1 MLERGVAGPV
11 SLASWST
18 HKLRRVCRSS
28 LAAEAQAV
36 SECEAELFIT
46 RILWQ
51 ELLGQEVDLAHPAT
65 TAALTTAALVTDA
78 KALYD
83 MLQQKDIP
91 QMNSKEKHTA
101 LEVLGL
107 SQHLLEQ
114 GTILRWCNSDQQ
126 LSDGMTKIGAQDTI
140 ARFLNNG
147 QKWNLVFDEKFTAA
161 KKLKAAKTAVV
172 NFSTN
177 ADPSWLD
184 VLSRTSGHV
193 KDSAFS
199 IISCH
204 SLTRMSLK
212 GRSASG
218 VLEDGKKSKGTLGVL
233 SGGLKSTGRTVLK
246 TGTTIGLLLGVVPS
260 KTSRDYLVRKLTR
273 FFPSRSEVGQIRP
286 GEPESSGTDTDD
298 SEADRIKEERRK
310 RYAQKASKS
319 WNSMD
324 NAGENVKVRAREAVG
339 YPETPEDWTLSL
351 RFQKVTGILWF
362 RMLIAVRK
370 IAVQD
375 NPPHPSLKKMVE
387 SLRFESAI
395 GALIVVNAIISGIDA
410 MYKEDDDRPSYI
422 TVAENIFVVIFVGEY
437 FLRLRA
443 DTWVWMFEPMNMF
456 DTFVVWVTGVLVV
469 WILEPLGY
477 PIDFLRRLAALRVL
491 RLGRL
496 ARAVRIMP
504 MFHELWMLVS
514 GVLECTRLL
523 FWSFVIIGVVHFMSA
538 VVVMET
544 ITKSPLFEE
553 DEVVQRMFGSLS
565 YSMFTLF
572 QFMTFDSWAVVARPI
587 IYAMPEAAI
596 IFLLFMGIA
605 SIVLFNL
612 MTAIVVKNAFDASE
626 ADEEAKAQQQVA
638 AQAKIAQDL
647 RAMFIA
653 LDEDGSG
660 TLTREEFTDVL
671 DDVLFIRQM
680 KVLDI
685 DLEELPDIFDIL
697 DDGDGAITTEEFC
710 LGLTRL
716 QGVAMSRDMLRCTSR
731 NKQLNTRFD
740 EVRNCL
746 GNKVDRALAN
756 VELSLEEA
764 HVNLVEMQ
772 QMTAEVLKKLEEEGL
787 HQAVRS
793 TTTTLEEIP
802 PPTLDDIA
810 KLEEE
815 QQRQRDLARFG
826 RGQASTRSIKTPAV
840 AKETLD
846 DGDGWGRRNY
856 EPIPAT
862 WVLTRRKKLE
872 ERKQAMRAQQW
883 EEIAPDV
890 SETVEL
896 PGVLKEMQ
904 ATWQTHELPVVQKT
918 REERMLELSTK
929 APPWH
934 SERSE
939 RGENFAS
946 EAASSVG
953 PAKNEGG
960 GSASSTAD
968 GERRKTRGGEER
980 CQQNEHQRV
989 EGNRREF
996 GLGARGSQK
1005 GAAAATGGGQ
1015 DGGGRTDESRQS
1027 ADLHPLIA
1035 VWPAWP
1041 KTAGCLPIFFDTAQ
1055 GCSFIDDLELVEDYS
1070 RGSRSAKIFCVKD
1083 VAGCRCRDACLYLS
1097 KNDWDVEAALQSFY
1111 EAPTKVV
1118 EAVKPAAWSSGG
1130 AKLRRKEVDCPICV
1144 DSYTAGNKAIM
1155 TKCCFQVL
1163 CAKCHARLT
1172 DSTGRLS
1179 CPFCRGADGL
1189 ERLDVEE
1196 SPPRLSRYRRFV
1208 EALTPDID
1216 LQRLQR
1222 CRNGLQQLA
1231 PTCLLCVAVVACNLC
1246 AVT

>member
-1 MLERGVAGPV
+1 MPQQSKVEKEILADIEEDFALKSKCREFREKLAKRADRKKER
-11 SLASWST
+11 
-18 HKLRRVCRSS
+18 
-28 LAAEAQAV
+28 
-36 SECEAELFIT
+36 
-46 RILWQ
+46 Q
-51 ELLGQEVDLAHPAT
+51 EE
-65 TAALTTAALVTDA
+65 
-78 KALYD
+78 KEK
-83 MLQQKDIP
+83 QQKESQQRKEQRRKQKETQRYNYKEP
-91 QMNSKEKHTA
+91 SKYNASVGQTSQS
-101 LEVLGL
+101 LGL
-107 SQHLLEQ
+107 NDELDEPQSPTSRGGESR
-114 GTILRWCNSDQQ
+114 GAESIGLRSEATSFSSRALRSNTTVSGFSMASPDG
-126 LSDGMTKIGAQDTI
+126 SDGLPDSDDEGAM
-140 ARFLNNG
+140 RR
-147 QKWNLVFDEKFTAA
+147 
-161 KKLKAAKTAVV
+161 KK
-172 NFSTN
+172 
-177 ADPSWLD
+177 PM
-184 VLSRTSGHV
+184 SRQT
-193 KDSAFS
+193 
-199 IISCH
+199 
-204 SLTRMSLK
+204 TRNSLK
-212 GRSASG
+212 GRTTSG

-260 KTSRDYLVRKLTR
+260 KTSRDFMVRKLTR

-286 GEPESSGTDTDD
+286 GEPESSGSDTDD
-298 SEADRIKEERRK
+298 SEAERIKEERRK
-310 RYAQKASKS
+310 RFAQKASKS
-319 WNSMD
+319 WNSME

-339 YPETPEDWTLSL
+339 YPETPEEWTLSL

-370 IAVQD
+370 IAIQD

-626 ADEEAKAQQQVA
+626 ADEEAKAQQQVQQ
-638 AQAKIAQDL
+638 QAKIAQDL

-697 DDGDGAITTEEFC
+697 DDGNGAITTEEFC

-746 GNKVDRALAN
+746 GNKVDKALAN

-840 AKETLD
+840 AKES
-846 DGDGWGRRNY
+846 Y

-890 SETVEL
+890 SETLEL

-904 ATWQTHELPVVQKT
+904 ATWQTHELPVLQKT

-929 APPWH
+929 VK
-934 SERSE
+934 EVKE
-939 RGENFAS
+939 EKIL
-946 EAASSVG
+946 
-953 PAKNEGG
+953 PAKLPAVLAPRRMKEEEVQAAQQTEN
-960 GSASSTAD
+960 
-968 GERRKTRGGEER
+968 GETQEE
-980 CQQNEHQRV
+980 V
-989 EGNRREF
+989 
-996 GLGARGSQK
+996 K
-1005 GAAAATGGGQ
+1005 
-1015 DGGGRTDESRQS
+1015 
-1027 ADLHPLIA
+1027 
-1035 VWPAWP
+1035 
-1041 KTAGCLPIFFDTAQ
+1041 
-1055 GCSFIDDLELVEDYS
+1055 
-1070 RGSRSAKIFCVKD
+1070 KD
-1083 VAGCRCRDACLYLS
+1083 VNKMNIKELKEIAESLGLEHEGL
-1097 KNDWDVEAALQSFY
+1097 K
-1111 EAPTKVV
+1111 KVQLLPLV
-1118 EAVKPAAWSSGG
+1118 V
-1130 AKLRRKEVDCPICV
+1130 AKLEEV
-1144 DSYTAGNKAIM
+1144 
-1155 TKCCFQVL
+1155 
-1163 CAKCHARLT
+1163 
-1172 DSTGRLS
+1172 
-1179 CPFCRGADGL
+1179 
-1189 ERLDVEE
+1189 
-1196 SPPRLSRYRRFV
+1196 
-1208 EALTPDID
+1208 
-1216 LQRLQR
+1216 
-1222 CRNGLQQLA
+1222 QLA
-1231 PTCLLCVAVVACNLC
+1231 SQGKALISTL
-1246 AVT
+1246 